1 MDETN
6 EIELEVNSCIDV
18 PDDRDYLFEE
28 VFGSEQK
35 ELDYV
40 NWNNTKIYN
49 QTEKNTP
56 STLYACTCY
65 SATHCVNE
73 GNFLEI
79 GVEDN
84 IDPVRIWKIA
94 LERGAKIDSGW
105 SLQGSQKI
113 MRDLGYT
120 SGHTRCNNLS
130 DVKSALARRQ
140 LIQTGSK
147 SIDWKKTREN
157 ANIAVRGESYGHAFI
172 VQWHDNKKKH
182 LICRNSEWEEKYDNG
197 LFYVKYDDFDIL
209 YSCYAYVDSDSK
221 EIIEKEQEKRRLAEA
236 VKKWI
241 WNWQRPNDLLTRFE
255 ASAIAIR
262 IGTKIDIWNGKDGQK
277 PVLTRELVAMLER
290 ATGKKFS
297 FVIKDLEKTITR
309 KNGVLLAVRI

>member
-6 EIELEVNSCIDV
+6 EIELEVNSCIDE
-18 PDDRDYLFEE
+18 PSDKDYLFEE
-28 VFGSEQK
+28 VFWSSEQP
-35 ELDYV
+35 EYV
-40 NWNNTKIYN
+40 NWN
-49 QTEKNTP
+49 
-56 STLYACTCY
+56 STQVYDQSSQNNPKTTYACTCY

-79 GVEDN
+79 GAEDN

-120 SGHTRCNNLS
+120 DGHTRCSNLG
-130 DVKSALARRQ
+130 DVKSALARKQ
-140 LIQTGSK
+140 LVQTGSK

-157 ANIAVRGESYGHAFI
+157 ANIAVYWEAYWHAFI
-172 VQWHDNKKKH
+172 IQWYDDSKSY
-182 LICRNSEWEEKYDNG
+182 LICRNSYWPNKYDQG
-197 LFYVKYDDFDIL
+197 LFFVKYDDFKLL
-209 YSCYAYVDSDSK
+209 YTCYAYVDADSK
-221 EIIEKEQEKRRLAEA
+221 AIIEKEQEKRRLAEA

-241 WNWQRPNDLLTRFE
+241 WNGERPDDLLTRFE
-255 ASAIAIR
+255 ASAIALR

-297 FVIKDLEKTITR
+297 FVIKDPDKTITR